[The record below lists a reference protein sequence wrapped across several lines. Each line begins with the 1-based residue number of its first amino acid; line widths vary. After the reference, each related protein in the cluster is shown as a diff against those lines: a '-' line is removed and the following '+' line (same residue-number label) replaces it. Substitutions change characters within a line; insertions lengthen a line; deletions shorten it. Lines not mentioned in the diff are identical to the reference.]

1 MVCLTHKPLYSN
13 IYRKFLITKN
23 VFKVIFVIIVVNVPF
38 WEHWA
43 LDSEMLGFCQAND
56 QEQFQKKPDKI
67 PQVCQLHLHN
77 CQHCCITFHFRKRMF
92 ILIFNANNNNWN
104 KQEQSRLIP
113 IKRIQ
118 SNTQLLNVAA
128 YRYEKFFVLAFC
140 STYKMANSNETSFS
154 LYSTVQVPIDLYFW
168 TRLQYY
174 ISCLKIYKL
183 FPKQNTE
190 VILLKSIS

>member
-1 MVCLTHKPLYSN
+1 MIRYSFKRSPTKF
-13 IYRKFLITKN
+13 RKF
-23 VFKVIFVIIVVNVPF
+23 
-38 WEHWA
+38 
-43 LDSEMLGFCQAND
+43 
-56 QEQFQKKPDKI
+56 
-67 PQVCQLHLHN
+67 CQLHMHN
-77 CQHCCITFHFRKRMF
+77 CQHCCITFHFQKRMF
-92 ILIFNANNNNWN
+92 ILIFNANNDNWN
-104 KQEQSRLIP
+104 KQEQSWLTL

-128 YRYEKFFVLAFC
+128 YWYKTFCVLAFC
-140 STYKMANSNETSFS
+140 STYKMATSNETSFS

-190 VILLKSIS
+190 VILLKSI